1 MLTVVGFL
9 LAGRP
14 ELAGKNYRRLNRL
27 LLRLGICR
35 VFAGP
40 GMSARVGS
48 ARGCVVHGIHVY
60 GQL

>member
-1 MLTVVGFL
+1 MAGFL

-14 ELAGKNYRRLNRL
+14 ELAGKNYRRLNRR

-40 GMSARVGS
+40 DMYARVGS
-48 ARGCVVHGIHVY
+48 ARACVVHGFRMY